1 MGAEIGTRRRR
12 RLLTAKQEGKRVW
25 GKRWVGEVFGQGR
38 SLRLRSVDVTRKSLT
53 FVRSVSNLTN
63 REPEE
68 TLPSS

>member
-1 MGAEIGTRRRR
+1 MVSQDRM
-12 RLLTAKQEGKRVW
+12 
-25 GKRWVGEVFGQGR
+25 VGEVFGQGR